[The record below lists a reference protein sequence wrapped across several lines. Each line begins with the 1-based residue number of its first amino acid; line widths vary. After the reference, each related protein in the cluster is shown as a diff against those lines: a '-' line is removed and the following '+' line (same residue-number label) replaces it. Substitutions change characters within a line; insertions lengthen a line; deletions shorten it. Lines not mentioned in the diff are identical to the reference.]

1 MANKDKCF
9 IITPIGDDTDPIR
22 RHIEGIIDAALRPA
36 LEDKYDLVV
45 AHRISEPGSITK
57 QIITEIY
64 SAKLVVANLTN
75 RNPNVMY
82 ELALRHSLGKPV
94 IMIAEKGTPLPSD
107 IVMERT
113 IFYQNDARGV
123 IELRENIAAAEKEID
138 YDKTESPIY
147 NVLHDVLKD
156 RQIIEFSESQSISQ
170 EDDGNATVLKYI
182 LQKLTNLED
191 AVQTSRPLMQNAE
204 SRKCANCGIKNYGTP
219 LYPIYYSDTP
229 YDATKFA
236 KFVML
241 RKIAETAKT
250 QIPQELYVEMGNV
263 IWEQERTTLIKKE
276 CHKYDEEWRM
286 ITGCIMK
293 PPIMMEWIPNGIILG
308 LRMGV
313 AEENLVVS
321 MAKEAG
327 IKNIYKSYIN
337 AQNKLDAYPLKL

>member
-1 MANKDKCF
+1 MSMANKDKCF

-204 SRKCANCGIKNYGTP
+204 SRRCFDGVVFAFSYVKSTQPYQVEKLLMRLQRVTQIEQDISVVDVHIYEERKEIWAYTMGLSDKSNASGIYR
-219 LYPIYYSDTP
+219 S
-229 YDATKFA
+229 FA
-236 KFVML
+236 K
-241 RKIAETAKT
+241 
-250 QIPQELYVEMGNV
+250 
-263 IWEQERTTLIKKE
+263 TLSQFGFE
-276 CHKYDEEWRM
+276 
-286 ITGCIMK
+286 
-293 PPIMMEWIPNGIILG
+293 
-308 LRMGV
+308 GV
-313 AEENLVVS
+313 KAVH
-321 MAKEAG
+321 
-327 IKNIYKSYIN
+327 
-337 AQNKLDAYPLKL
+337 P

>member
-204 SRKCANCGIKNYGTP
+204 SRRCFDGVVFAFSYVKSTQPYQVEKLLMRLQRVTQIEQDISVVDVH
-219 LYPIYYSDTP
+219 IYEERKKIWVYTMGLSDQSNASDI
-229 YDATKFA
+229 YRSFA
-236 KFVML
+236 K
-241 RKIAETAKT
+241 
-250 QIPQELYVEMGNV
+250 
-263 IWEQERTTLIKKE
+263 TLSQFGFE
-276 CHKYDEEWRM
+276 
-286 ITGCIMK
+286 
-293 PPIMMEWIPNGIILG
+293 
-308 LRMGV
+308 GV
-313 AEENLVVS
+313 KA
-321 MAKEAG
+321 
-327 IKNIYKSYIN
+327 IH
-337 AQNKLDAYPLKL
+337 P

>member
-94 IMIAEKGTPLPSD
+94 IMIAENGTPLPSD

-123 IELRENIAAAEKEID
+123 IELRESIAAAEKEID

-204 SRKCANCGIKNYGTP
+204 SRRCLDGVVFAFSYVKSTQPYQVEKLLMRLQRVTQIEQDISVVDVH
-219 LYPIYYSDTP
+219 IYEEGKKIWVYTMGLSDKSNASDI
-229 YDATKFA
+229 YRSFA
-236 KFVML
+236 K
-241 RKIAETAKT
+241 
-250 QIPQELYVEMGNV
+250 
-263 IWEQERTTLIKKE
+263 TLSQFGFE
-276 CHKYDEEWRM
+276 
-286 ITGCIMK
+286 
-293 PPIMMEWIPNGIILG
+293 
-308 LRMGV
+308 GV
-313 AEENLVVS
+313 KA
-321 MAKEAG
+321 
-327 IKNIYKSYIN
+327 IH
-337 AQNKLDAYPLKL
+337 P

>member
-204 SRKCANCGIKNYGTP
+204 SRRCLDGVVFAFSYVKSTQPYQVEKLLMRLQRVTQIEQDISVVDVH
-219 LYPIYYSDTP
+219 IYEEGKKIWVYTMGLSDKSNASDI
-229 YDATKFA
+229 YRSFA
-236 KFVML
+236 K
-241 RKIAETAKT
+241 
-250 QIPQELYVEMGNV
+250 
-263 IWEQERTTLIKKE
+263 TLSQFGFE
-276 CHKYDEEWRM
+276 
-286 ITGCIMK
+286 
-293 PPIMMEWIPNGIILG
+293 
-308 LRMGV
+308 GV
-313 AEENLVVS
+313 KA
-321 MAKEAG
+321 
-327 IKNIYKSYIN
+327 IH
-337 AQNKLDAYPLKL
+337 P

>member
-9 IITPIGDDTDPIR
+9 IITQIGDDTDPIR

-204 SRKCANCGIKNYGTP
+204 SRRCFDGVVFAFSYVKSTQPYQVEKLLMRLQRVTQIEQDISVVDVH
-219 LYPIYYSDTP
+219 IYEERKKIWVYTMGLSDKSNASDI
-229 YDATKFA
+229 YRSFA
-236 KFVML
+236 K
-241 RKIAETAKT
+241 
-250 QIPQELYVEMGNV
+250 
-263 IWEQERTTLIKKE
+263 TLSQFGFE
-276 CHKYDEEWRM
+276 
-286 ITGCIMK
+286 
-293 PPIMMEWIPNGIILG
+293 
-308 LRMGV
+308 GV
-313 AEENLVVS
+313 KA
-321 MAKEAG
+321 
-327 IKNIYKSYIN
+327 IH
-337 AQNKLDAYPLKL
+337 P

>member
-138 YDKTESPIY
+138 YDKIESPIY

-204 SRKCANCGIKNYGTP
+204 SRRCFDGVVFAFSYVKSTQ
-219 LYPIYYSDTP
+219 P
-229 YDATKFA
+229 YQVDKLLMRLQR
-236 KFVML
+236 VP
-241 RKIAETAKT
+241 
-250 QIPQELYVEMGNV
+250 QI
-263 IWEQERTTLIKKE
+263 EQEISVVNVHIYEEEKKIRVYTMVMFARSVLDH
-276 CHKYDEEWRM
+276 CDSLMPLLSIIKYD
-286 ITGCIMK
+286 
-293 PPIMMEWIPNGIILG
+293 L
-308 LRMGV
+308 
-313 AEENLVVS
+313 
-321 MAKEAG
+321 
-327 IKNIYKSYIN
+327 
-337 AQNKLDAYPLKL
+337 

>member
-123 IELRENIAAAEKEID
+123 IELRESIAAAEKEID

-204 SRKCANCGIKNYGTP
+204 SRRCFDGVVFAFSYVKSTQPYQVEKLLMRLQRVTQIEQDISVVDVHIYEEGKKNWVYTMG
-219 LYPIYYSDTP
+219 LSDKSNASDIYHS
-229 YDATKFA
+229 FA
-236 KFVML
+236 K
-241 RKIAETAKT
+241 
-250 QIPQELYVEMGNV
+250 
-263 IWEQERTTLIKKE
+263 TLSQFGFE
-276 CHKYDEEWRM
+276 
-286 ITGCIMK
+286 
-293 PPIMMEWIPNGIILG
+293 
-308 LRMGV
+308 GV
-313 AEENLVVS
+313 KA
-321 MAKEAG
+321 
-327 IKNIYKSYIN
+327 IH
-337 AQNKLDAYPLKL
+337 P

>member
-94 IMIAEKGTPLPSD
+94 IMLAEKGTPLPSD

-123 IELRENIAAAEKEID
+123 IELRESIAAAEKEID

-204 SRKCANCGIKNYGTP
+204 SRRCLDGVVFAFSYVKSTQPYQVEKLLMRLQRVTQIEQDISVVDVH
-219 LYPIYYSDTP
+219 IYEEGKKIWVYTMGLSDKSNASDI
-229 YDATKFA
+229 YRSFA
-236 KFVML
+236 K
-241 RKIAETAKT
+241 
-250 QIPQELYVEMGNV
+250 
-263 IWEQERTTLIKKE
+263 TLSQFGFE
-276 CHKYDEEWRM
+276 
-286 ITGCIMK
+286 
-293 PPIMMEWIPNGIILG
+293 
-308 LRMGV
+308 GV
-313 AEENLVVS
+313 KA
-321 MAKEAG
+321 
-327 IKNIYKSYIN
+327 IH
-337 AQNKLDAYPLKL
+337 P

>member
-64 SAKLVVANLTN
+64 FAKLVVANLTN

-204 SRKCANCGIKNYGTP
+204 SRRCFDGVVFAFSYVKSTQPYQVEKLLMRLQRVTQIEQDISVVDVHIYEERKKIWVYTMGLSDKSNASGIYR
-219 LYPIYYSDTP
+219 S
-229 YDATKFA
+229 FA
-236 KFVML
+236 K
-241 RKIAETAKT
+241 
-250 QIPQELYVEMGNV
+250 
-263 IWEQERTTLIKKE
+263 TLSQFGFE
-276 CHKYDEEWRM
+276 
-286 ITGCIMK
+286 
-293 PPIMMEWIPNGIILG
+293 
-308 LRMGV
+308 GV
-313 AEENLVVS
+313 KA
-321 MAKEAG
+321 
-327 IKNIYKSYIN
+327 IH
-337 AQNKLDAYPLKL
+337 P

>member
-22 RHIEGIIDAALRPA
+22 RHIDGIIDAALRPA

-123 IELRENIAAAEKEID
+123 IELRESIAAAEKEID

-204 SRKCANCGIKNYGTP
+204 SRRCFDGVVFAFSYVKSTQPYQVEKLLMRLQRVTQIEQDISVVDVH
-219 LYPIYYSDTP
+219 IYEERKKIWVYTMGLSDKSNASDI
-229 YDATKFA
+229 YRSFA
-236 KFVML
+236 K
-241 RKIAETAKT
+241 
-250 QIPQELYVEMGNV
+250 
-263 IWEQERTTLIKKE
+263 TLSQFGFE
-276 CHKYDEEWRM
+276 
-286 ITGCIMK
+286 
-293 PPIMMEWIPNGIILG
+293 
-308 LRMGV
+308 GV
-313 AEENLVVS
+313 KA
-321 MAKEAG
+321 
-327 IKNIYKSYIN
+327 IH
-337 AQNKLDAYPLKL
+337 P

>member
-9 IITPIGDDTDPIR
+9 IITPRGDDTDPIR

-204 SRKCANCGIKNYGTP
+204 SRRCFDGVVFAFSYVKSTQPYQVEKLLMRLQRVTQIEQDISVVDVH
-219 LYPIYYSDTP
+219 IYEERKKIWVYTMGLSDKSNASDI
-229 YDATKFA
+229 YRSFA
-236 KFVML
+236 K
-241 RKIAETAKT
+241 
-250 QIPQELYVEMGNV
+250 
-263 IWEQERTTLIKKE
+263 TLSQFGFE
-276 CHKYDEEWRM
+276 
-286 ITGCIMK
+286 
-293 PPIMMEWIPNGIILG
+293 
-308 LRMGV
+308 GV
-313 AEENLVVS
+313 KA
-321 MAKEAG
+321 
-327 IKNIYKSYIN
+327 IH
-337 AQNKLDAYPLKL
+337 P

>member
-1 MANKDKCF
+1 M
-9 IITPIGDDTDPIR
+9 
-22 RHIEGIIDAALRPA
+22 
-36 LEDKYDLVV
+36 VV

-57 QIITEIY
+57 ANHYRDIL
-64 SAKLVVANLTN
+64 AKLVVANLTN

-204 SRKCANCGIKNYGTP
+204 SRRCFDGVVFAFSYVKSTQ
-219 LYPIYYSDTP
+219 P
-229 YDATKFA
+229 YQVEKLLMRLQR
-236 KFVML
+236 V
-241 RKIAETAKT
+241 T
-250 QIPQELYVEMGNV
+250 QIEQDISVVDVHIYEERKKIWVYTMGLSDKSNAV
-263 IWEQERTTLIKKE
+263 R
-276 CHKYDEEWRM
+276 H
-286 ITGCIMK
+286 
-293 PPIMMEWIPNGIILG
+293 IP
-308 LRMGV
+308 
-313 AEENLVVS
+313 LVC
-321 MAKEAG
+321 
-327 IKNIYKSYIN
+327 
-337 AQNKLDAYPLKL
+337 

>member
-45 AHRISEPGSITK
+45 AHRISELGSITK

-123 IELRENIAAAEKEID
+123 IELRESIAAAEKEID

-204 SRKCANCGIKNYGTP
+204 SRRCLDGVVFAFSYVKSTQPYQVEKLLMRLQRVTQIEQDISVVDVH
-219 LYPIYYSDTP
+219 IYEEGKKIWVYTMGLSDKSNASDI
-229 YDATKFA
+229 YHSFA
-236 KFVML
+236 K
-241 RKIAETAKT
+241 
-250 QIPQELYVEMGNV
+250 
-263 IWEQERTTLIKKE
+263 TLSQFGFE
-276 CHKYDEEWRM
+276 
-286 ITGCIMK
+286 
-293 PPIMMEWIPNGIILG
+293 
-308 LRMGV
+308 GV
-313 AEENLVVS
+313 KA
-321 MAKEAG
+321 
-327 IKNIYKSYIN
+327 IH
-337 AQNKLDAYPLKL
+337 P

>member
-1 MANKDKCF
+1 MSMANKDKCF

-204 SRKCANCGIKNYGTP
+204 SRRCFDGVVFAFSYVKSTQPYQVEKLLMRLQRVTQIEQDISVVDVH
-219 LYPIYYSDTP
+219 IYEERKKIWVYTMGLSDKSNASDI
-229 YDATKFA
+229 YRSFA
-236 KFVML
+236 K
-241 RKIAETAKT
+241 
-250 QIPQELYVEMGNV
+250 
-263 IWEQERTTLIKKE
+263 TLSQFGFE
-276 CHKYDEEWRM
+276 
-286 ITGCIMK
+286 
-293 PPIMMEWIPNGIILG
+293 
-308 LRMGV
+308 GV
-313 AEENLVVS
+313 KA
-321 MAKEAG
+321 
-327 IKNIYKSYIN
+327 IH
-337 AQNKLDAYPLKL
+337 P

>member
-123 IELRENIAAAEKEID
+123 IELRESIAAAEKEID

-204 SRKCANCGIKNYGTP
+204 SRRCFDGVVFAFSYVKSTQPYQVEKLLMRLQRVTQIEQDISVVDVH
-219 LYPIYYSDTP
+219 IYEEGKKIWVYTMGLSDKSNASDI
-229 YDATKFA
+229 YHSFA
-236 KFVML
+236 K
-241 RKIAETAKT
+241 
-250 QIPQELYVEMGNV
+250 
-263 IWEQERTTLIKKE
+263 TLSQFGFE
-276 CHKYDEEWRM
+276 
-286 ITGCIMK
+286 
-293 PPIMMEWIPNGIILG
+293 
-308 LRMGV
+308 GV
-313 AEENLVVS
+313 KA
-321 MAKEAG
+321 
-327 IKNIYKSYIN
+327 IH
-337 AQNKLDAYPLKL
+337 P

>member
-123 IELRENIAAAEKEID
+123 IELRESIAAAEKEID

-204 SRKCANCGIKNYGTP
+204 SRRCFDGVVFAFSYVKSTQPYQVEKLLMRLQRVTQIEQNISVVDVH
-219 LYPIYYSDTP
+219 IYEERKKIWVYTMGLSDKSNASDI
-229 YDATKFA
+229 YRSFA
-236 KFVML
+236 K
-241 RKIAETAKT
+241 
-250 QIPQELYVEMGNV
+250 
-263 IWEQERTTLIKKE
+263 TLSQFGFE
-276 CHKYDEEWRM
+276 
-286 ITGCIMK
+286 
-293 PPIMMEWIPNGIILG
+293 
-308 LRMGV
+308 GV
-313 AEENLVVS
+313 KA
-321 MAKEAG
+321 
-327 IKNIYKSYIN
+327 IH
-337 AQNKLDAYPLKL
+337 P

>member
-204 SRKCANCGIKNYGTP
+204 SRRCFDGVVFAFSYIKSTQPYQVEKLLMRLQRVTQIEQDISVVDVH
-219 LYPIYYSDTP
+219 IYEERKKIWVYTMGLSDKSNASDI
-229 YDATKFA
+229 YRSFA
-236 KFVML
+236 K
-241 RKIAETAKT
+241 
-250 QIPQELYVEMGNV
+250 
-263 IWEQERTTLIKKE
+263 TLSQFGFE
-276 CHKYDEEWRM
+276 
-286 ITGCIMK
+286 
-293 PPIMMEWIPNGIILG
+293 
-308 LRMGV
+308 GV
-313 AEENLVVS
+313 KA
-321 MAKEAG
+321 
-327 IKNIYKSYIN
+327 IH
-337 AQNKLDAYPLKL
+337 P

>member
-123 IELRENIAAAEKEID
+123 IGLRESIAAAEKEID

-204 SRKCANCGIKNYGTP
+204 SRRCLDGVVFAFSYVKSTQPYQVEKLLMRLQRVTQIEQDISVVDVH
-219 LYPIYYSDTP
+219 IYEEGKKIWVYTMGLSDKSNASDI
-229 YDATKFA
+229 YRSFA
-236 KFVML
+236 K
-241 RKIAETAKT
+241 
-250 QIPQELYVEMGNV
+250 
-263 IWEQERTTLIKKE
+263 TLSQFGFE
-276 CHKYDEEWRM
+276 
-286 ITGCIMK
+286 
-293 PPIMMEWIPNGIILG
+293 
-308 LRMGV
+308 GV
-313 AEENLVVS
+313 KA
-321 MAKEAG
+321 
-327 IKNIYKSYIN
+327 IH
-337 AQNKLDAYPLKL
+337 P

>member
-123 IELRENIAAAEKEID
+123 IELRESIAAAEKEID

-204 SRKCANCGIKNYGTP
+204 SRRCLDGVVFAFSYVKSTQPYQVEKLLMRLQRVTQIEQDISVVDVH
-219 LYPIYYSDTP
+219 IYEERKKIWVYTMGLSDKSNASDI
-229 YDATKFA
+229 YRSFA
-236 KFVML
+236 K
-241 RKIAETAKT
+241 
-250 QIPQELYVEMGNV
+250 
-263 IWEQERTTLIKKE
+263 TLSQFGFE
-276 CHKYDEEWRM
+276 
-286 ITGCIMK
+286 
-293 PPIMMEWIPNGIILG
+293 
-308 LRMGV
+308 GV
-313 AEENLVVS
+313 KA
-321 MAKEAG
+321 
-327 IKNIYKSYIN
+327 IH
-337 AQNKLDAYPLKL
+337 P

>member
-123 IELRENIAAAEKEID
+123 IELRESIAAAEKEID

-204 SRKCANCGIKNYGTP
+204 SRRFFDGVVFAFSYVKSTQPYQVEKLLMRLQRVTQIEQDISVVNVH
-219 LYPIYYSDTP
+219 IYEERKKIWVYTMGLFDKSNASDIYSS
-229 YDATKFA
+229 FA
-236 KFVML
+236 K
-241 RKIAETAKT
+241 
-250 QIPQELYVEMGNV
+250 
-263 IWEQERTTLIKKE
+263 TLSQFGFE
-276 CHKYDEEWRM
+276 
-286 ITGCIMK
+286 
-293 PPIMMEWIPNGIILG
+293 
-308 LRMGV
+308 GV
-313 AEENLVVS
+313 KA
-321 MAKEAG
+321 
-327 IKNIYKSYIN
+327 IH
-337 AQNKLDAYPLKL
+337 P

>member
-107 IVMERT
+107 IVMEQT

-123 IELRENIAAAEKEID
+123 IELRESIAAAEKEID

-204 SRKCANCGIKNYGTP
+204 SRRCLDGVVFAFSYVKSTQPYQVEKLLMRLQRVTQIEQDISVVDVH
-219 LYPIYYSDTP
+219 IYEEGKKIWVYTMGLSDKSNASDI
-229 YDATKFA
+229 YRSFA
-236 KFVML
+236 K
-241 RKIAETAKT
+241 
-250 QIPQELYVEMGNV
+250 
-263 IWEQERTTLIKKE
+263 TLSQFGFE
-276 CHKYDEEWRM
+276 
-286 ITGCIMK
+286 
-293 PPIMMEWIPNGIILG
+293 
-308 LRMGV
+308 GV
-313 AEENLVVS
+313 KA
-321 MAKEAG
+321 
-327 IKNIYKSYIN
+327 IH
-337 AQNKLDAYPLKL
+337 P

>member
-170 EDDGNATVLKYI
+170 EDDGNTTVLKYI

-204 SRKCANCGIKNYGTP
+204 SRRCFDGVVFAFSYVKSTQPYQVEKLLMRLQRVTQIEQDISVVDVH
-219 LYPIYYSDTP
+219 IYEERKKIWVYTMGLSDKSNASDI
-229 YDATKFA
+229 YRSFA
-236 KFVML
+236 K
-241 RKIAETAKT
+241 
-250 QIPQELYVEMGNV
+250 
-263 IWEQERTTLIKKE
+263 TLSQFGFE
-276 CHKYDEEWRM
+276 
-286 ITGCIMK
+286 
-293 PPIMMEWIPNGIILG
+293 
-308 LRMGV
+308 GV
-313 AEENLVVS
+313 KA
-321 MAKEAG
+321 
-327 IKNIYKSYIN
+327 IH
-337 AQNKLDAYPLKL
+337 P

>member
-123 IELRENIAAAEKEID
+123 IELRESIAAAEKEID

-191 AVQTSRPLMQNAE
+191 AFQTSRPLMQNAE
-204 SRKCANCGIKNYGTP
+204 SRRCLDGVVFAFSYVKSTQPYQVEKLLMRLQRVTQIEQDISVVDVH
-219 LYPIYYSDTP
+219 IYEEGKKIWVYTMGLSDKSNASDI
-229 YDATKFA
+229 YRSFA
-236 KFVML
+236 K
-241 RKIAETAKT
+241 
-250 QIPQELYVEMGNV
+250 
-263 IWEQERTTLIKKE
+263 TLSQFGFE
-276 CHKYDEEWRM
+276 
-286 ITGCIMK
+286 
-293 PPIMMEWIPNGIILG
+293 
-308 LRMGV
+308 GV
-313 AEENLVVS
+313 KA
-321 MAKEAG
+321 
-327 IKNIYKSYIN
+327 IH
-337 AQNKLDAYPLKL
+337 P

>member
-1 MANKDKCF
+1 MSMANKDKCF

-123 IELRENIAAAEKEID
+123 IELRENIAAAEKEIY
-138 YDKTESPIY
+138 YDKIDSPLY
-147 NVLHDVLKD
+147 NLLHDVLKD

-204 SRKCANCGIKNYGTP
+204 SRRCFDGVVFAFSYVKSTQPYQVDKLLMRLQRVPQIEQEISVVNVH
-219 LYPIYYSDTP
+219 IYEEEKKIRVYTMGLSDKSNASDI
-229 YDATKFA
+229 YHSFA
-236 KFVML
+236 K
-241 RKIAETAKT
+241 
-250 QIPQELYVEMGNV
+250 
-263 IWEQERTTLIKKE
+263 TLSQFGFE
-276 CHKYDEEWRM
+276 
-286 ITGCIMK
+286 
-293 PPIMMEWIPNGIILG
+293 
-308 LRMGV
+308 GV
-313 AEENLVVS
+313 KA
-321 MAKEAG
+321 
-327 IKNIYKSYIN
+327 IH
-337 AQNKLDAYPLKL
+337 P

>member
-9 IITPIGDDTDPIR
+9 IITPIGADTDPIR

-138 YDKTESPIY
+138 YDKIESPIY

-204 SRKCANCGIKNYGTP
+204 SRRCFDGVVFAFSYVKSTQPYQVDKLLMRLQRVPQIEQEISVVNVH
-219 LYPIYYSDTP
+219 IYEEEKKIRVYTMGLSDKSNASDI
-229 YDATKFA
+229 YHSFA
-236 KFVML
+236 K
-241 RKIAETAKT
+241 
-250 QIPQELYVEMGNV
+250 
-263 IWEQERTTLIKKE
+263 TLSQFGFE
-276 CHKYDEEWRM
+276 
-286 ITGCIMK
+286 
-293 PPIMMEWIPNGIILG
+293 
-308 LRMGV
+308 GV
-313 AEENLVVS
+313 KA
-321 MAKEAG
+321 
-327 IKNIYKSYIN
+327 IH
-337 AQNKLDAYPLKL
+337 P

>member
-113 IFYQNDARGV
+113 IFYKNDARGV
-123 IELRENIAAAEKEID
+123 IELRESIAAAEKEID

-204 SRKCANCGIKNYGTP
+204 SRRFFDGVVFAFSYVKSTQPYQVEKLLMRLQRVTQIEQDISVVNVH
-219 LYPIYYSDTP
+219 IYEERKKIWVYTMGLSGKSNASDIYSS
-229 YDATKFA
+229 FA
-236 KFVML
+236 K
-241 RKIAETAKT
+241 
-250 QIPQELYVEMGNV
+250 
-263 IWEQERTTLIKKE
+263 TLSQFGFE
-276 CHKYDEEWRM
+276 
-286 ITGCIMK
+286 
-293 PPIMMEWIPNGIILG
+293 
-308 LRMGV
+308 GV
-313 AEENLVVS
+313 KA
-321 MAKEAG
+321 
-327 IKNIYKSYIN
+327 IH
-337 AQNKLDAYPLKL
+337 P

>member
-123 IELRENIAAAEKEID
+123 IELRESIAAAEKEID

-204 SRKCANCGIKNYGTP
+204 SRRFFDGVVFAFSYVKSTQPYQVDKLLMRLQRVPQIEQEISVVNVH
-219 LYPIYYSDTP
+219 IYEEEKKIRVYTMGLSDKSNASDI
-229 YDATKFA
+229 YHSFA
-236 KFVML
+236 K
-241 RKIAETAKT
+241 
-250 QIPQELYVEMGNV
+250 
-263 IWEQERTTLIKKE
+263 TLSQFGFE
-276 CHKYDEEWRM
+276 
-286 ITGCIMK
+286 
-293 PPIMMEWIPNGIILG
+293 
-308 LRMGV
+308 GV
-313 AEENLVVS
+313 KA
-321 MAKEAG
+321 
-327 IKNIYKSYIN
+327 IH
-337 AQNKLDAYPLKL
+337 P

>member
-45 AHRISEPGSITK
+45 AHRISETGSITK

-204 SRKCANCGIKNYGTP
+204 SRRCFDGVVFAFSYVKSTQPYQVDKLLMRLQRVPQIEQEISVVNVH
-219 LYPIYYSDTP
+219 IYEEEKKIRVYTMGLSDKSNASDI
-229 YDATKFA
+229 YHSFA
-236 KFVML
+236 K
-241 RKIAETAKT
+241 
-250 QIPQELYVEMGNV
+250 
-263 IWEQERTTLIKKE
+263 TLSQFGFE
-276 CHKYDEEWRM
+276 
-286 ITGCIMK
+286 
-293 PPIMMEWIPNGIILG
+293 
-308 LRMGV
+308 GV
-313 AEENLVVS
+313 KA
-321 MAKEAG
+321 
-327 IKNIYKSYIN
+327 IH
-337 AQNKLDAYPLKL
+337 P

>member
-22 RHIEGIIDAALRPA
+22 RHIDGIIDAALRPA

-123 IELRENIAAAEKEID
+123 IELRESIAAAEKEID

-156 RQIIEFSESQSISQ
+156 RQIIEFSESQSLSQ

-204 SRKCANCGIKNYGTP
+204 SRRCFDGVVFAFSYVKSTQPYQVEKLLMRLQRVTQIEQDISVVDVH
-219 LYPIYYSDTP
+219 IYEERKKIWVYTMGLSDKSNASDI
-229 YDATKFA
+229 YRSFA
-236 KFVML
+236 K
-241 RKIAETAKT
+241 
-250 QIPQELYVEMGNV
+250 
-263 IWEQERTTLIKKE
+263 TLSQFGFE
-276 CHKYDEEWRM
+276 
-286 ITGCIMK
+286 
-293 PPIMMEWIPNGIILG
+293 
-308 LRMGV
+308 GV
-313 AEENLVVS
+313 KA
-321 MAKEAG
+321 
-327 IKNIYKSYIN
+327 IH
-337 AQNKLDAYPLKL
+337 P

>member
-123 IELRENIAAAEKEID
+123 IELRESIAAAEKEID

-204 SRKCANCGIKNYGTP
+204 SRRCLDGVVFAFSYVKSTQPYQVEKLLMRLQRVTQIEQDISVVDVH
-219 LYPIYYSDTP
+219 IYEAGKKIWVYTMGLSDKSNASDI
-229 YDATKFA
+229 YRSFA
-236 KFVML
+236 K
-241 RKIAETAKT
+241 
-250 QIPQELYVEMGNV
+250 
-263 IWEQERTTLIKKE
+263 TLSQFGFE
-276 CHKYDEEWRM
+276 
-286 ITGCIMK
+286 
-293 PPIMMEWIPNGIILG
+293 
-308 LRMGV
+308 GV
-313 AEENLVVS
+313 KA
-321 MAKEAG
+321 
-327 IKNIYKSYIN
+327 IH
-337 AQNKLDAYPLKL
+337 P

>member
-1 MANKDKCF
+1 MSMANKDKCF

-204 SRKCANCGIKNYGTP
+204 SRRCFDGVVFAFSYVKSTQPYQVGKLLMRLQRVTQIEQDISVVDVH
-219 LYPIYYSDTP
+219 IYEERKKIWVYTMGLSDKSNASDI
-229 YDATKFA
+229 YHSFA
-236 KFVML
+236 K
-241 RKIAETAKT
+241 
-250 QIPQELYVEMGNV
+250 
-263 IWEQERTTLIKKE
+263 TLSQFGFE
-276 CHKYDEEWRM
+276 
-286 ITGCIMK
+286 
-293 PPIMMEWIPNGIILG
+293 
-308 LRMGV
+308 GV
-313 AEENLVVS
+313 KA
-321 MAKEAG
+321 
-327 IKNIYKSYIN
+327 IY
-337 AQNKLDAYPLKL
+337 P

>member
-123 IELRENIAAAEKEID
+123 IELRESIAAAEKEID

-204 SRKCANCGIKNYGTP
+204 SRRCFDGVVFAFSYVKSTQPYQVEKLLMRLQRVTQIEQDISVVDVH
-219 LYPIYYSDTP
+219 IYEEGKKIWVYTMGLSDKSNASDI
-229 YDATKFA
+229 YRSFA
-236 KFVML
+236 K
-241 RKIAETAKT
+241 
-250 QIPQELYVEMGNV
+250 
-263 IWEQERTTLIKKE
+263 TLSQFGFE
-276 CHKYDEEWRM
+276 
-286 ITGCIMK
+286 
-293 PPIMMEWIPNGIILG
+293 
-308 LRMGV
+308 GV
-313 AEENLVVS
+313 KA
-321 MAKEAG
+321 
-327 IKNIYKSYIN
+327 IH
-337 AQNKLDAYPLKL
+337 P

>member
-45 AHRISEPGSITK
+45 AHRIREPGSITK

-123 IELRENIAAAEKEID
+123 IELRESIAAAEKEID

-204 SRKCANCGIKNYGTP
+204 SRRCFDGVVFAFSYVKSTQPYQVEKLLMRLQRVTQIEQDISVVDVH
-219 LYPIYYSDTP
+219 IYEERKKIWVYTMGLSDKSNASDI
-229 YDATKFA
+229 YRSFA
-236 KFVML
+236 K
-241 RKIAETAKT
+241 
-250 QIPQELYVEMGNV
+250 
-263 IWEQERTTLIKKE
+263 TLSQFGFE
-276 CHKYDEEWRM
+276 
-286 ITGCIMK
+286 
-293 PPIMMEWIPNGIILG
+293 
-308 LRMGV
+308 GV
-313 AEENLVVS
+313 KA
-321 MAKEAG
+321 
-327 IKNIYKSYIN
+327 IH
-337 AQNKLDAYPLKL
+337 P